1 MSNYRHCDKCNRLK
15 QIRCFN
21 LEISRSICIKCRNNK
36 EEMEDYLKRIQYGES
51 GIKKKRIVKV
61 HKNKIKTDFEKRF
74 DISWESGYR

>member
-1 MSNYRHCDKCNRLK
+1 
-15 QIRCFN
+15 
-21 LEISRSICIKCRNNK
+21 
-36 EEMEDYLKRIQYGES
+36 MEDYLKRIQYGES